1 MYGKMRITAAL
12 LLAVAAVGFCEPA
25 AAQSYPTRP
34 VTIITPTAAGGGID
48 LTARQIAAELQAA
61 LGKPFVVVN
70 KGGADGNIGTL
81 DVARAAPDGY
91 TLLLTISGYQATN
104 PALFLNLQ
112 WDPVRD
118 FTGVAMISRSYHMI
132 VVNKDFPANTLG
144 ELIAYARANPGKL
157 NFGSPSVGSQ
167 TTIGSQMLAQM
178 AGIDVVAVP
187 YRGTGPAFNDLLGGT
202 LGFFVNTSQQLIG
215 PLQGHLIKG
224 LAIMSPKRHPQLPD
238 LPTTAEAGLPG
249 LQIDTWYAL
258 YAPAGTPKE
267 IVDLL
272 GNKIK
277 EFTDRADFRARVEQT
292 GATMYYMGPDEL
304 TKFTAQEVVR
314 WTNLIHKLGIPAQ

>member
-1 MYGKMRITAAL
+1 MRGKVKIVNAM
-12 LLAVAAVGFCEPA
+12 LLAVLATGLSGAALG
-25 AAQSYPTRP
+25 QSYPTRP
-34 VTIITPTAAGGGID
+34 VTIITPTAPGGGID
-48 LTARQIAAELQAA
+48 LTARQIAAELQNA

-91 TLLLTISGYQATN
+91 TLLFTISGYQATN

-118 FTGVAMISRSYHMI
+118 FTGVAMISRAYHMV
-132 VVNKDFPANTLG
+132 VVNKDSPVNTLG

-167 TTIGSQMLAQM
+167 TTIGSEMLAQM
-178 AGIDVVAVP
+178 ANIQVVAVP

-215 PLQGHLIKG
+215 PLQGHAIKG
-224 LAIMSPKRHPQLPD
+224 LAIMSPKRHPMLPD

-249 LQIDTWYAL
+249 LEIDTWYAL
-258 YAPAGTPKE
+258 FAPAGTPKE
-267 IVDLL
+267 IVELL
-272 GNKIK
+272 GSKIK
-277 EFTDRADFRARVEQT
+277 EICDRPDFRARVEQT
-292 GATMYYMGPDEL
+292 GATMYYMGPEEL

-314 WTNLIHKLGIPAQ
+314 WGNFIHQLGIPAQ